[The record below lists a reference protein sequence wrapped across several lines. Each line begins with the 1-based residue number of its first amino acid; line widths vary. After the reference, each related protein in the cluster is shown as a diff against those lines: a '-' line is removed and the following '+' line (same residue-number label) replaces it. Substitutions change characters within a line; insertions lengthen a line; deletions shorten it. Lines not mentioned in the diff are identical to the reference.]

1 VATLISKKRK
11 KGTQWYIVENQK
23 VGDTL
28 KREYIASLGYITKA
42 EAKIHLAKH
51 LTSSKKVISG
61 KVKYSYVSDQFF
73 PYYKSLIG
81 REIQKRTYQ
90 IACEQ
95 RKNISLF
102 LNDVFVKDIT
112 SDTLEQFKSDL
123 MAKTKLSN
131 RSINM
136 HMVTVKK
143 VLRYA
148 IRKSWMAELP
158 QVRSLPENY
167 LDKEIEFLSKDQ
179 VQTILKH
186 ADGNQAFYITLLI
199 FTGLRPKEM
208 TELQWKHI
216 NLEKEHLDVYS
227 SNSLKRGR
235 RIPLNQ
241 TTLNLLIQ
249 RKRKSKSDTVSPYS
263 ASRYAS
269 EKMGKLTKASGVKF
283 TPYTLRRTF
292 GSWLVQNGVGLL
304 EVAELMGHRNIETTR
319 KHYAR
324 LIDDNLKSAIGK
336 LDLIL

>member
-1 VATLISKKRK
+1 M
-11 KGTQWYIVENQK
+11 
-23 VGDTL
+23 
-28 KREYIASLGYITKA
+28 
-42 EAKIHLAKH
+42 
-51 LTSSKKVISG
+51 
-61 KVKYSYVSDQFF
+61 
-73 PYYKSLIG
+73 IG